1 MKITVLRTECANGRT
16 CPQIAETEDGQLLFQ
31 GRIASSSGAEAVVRI
46 PTTLTWGCDV
56 SHLEAHGPDQVLVPG
71 QRVTDLTV
79 LDELRVPEWEIVVR
93 APRSVLPEVTATC

>member
-1 MKITVLRTECANGRT
+1 M
-16 CPQIAETEDGQLLFQ
+16 
-31 GRIASSSGAEAVVRI
+31 ASSSGAEAVVRI